1 MRSPGRFL
9 SRYGAR
15 GSSCLANWNAPRPRG
30 RNSRD
35 CALLGWPPSR
45 GSPST
50 ISSACG
56 CRLRGTQSSAM
67 PSLGK
72 ASGLFALGPL
82 YVIPAILLNRYRVA
96 LRGEAVVPG
105 LLLLT
110 RRSAVGLV
118 ASLGILAVVSV
129 AASRFRPS
137 DATVRE
143 RVGQLAPVI
152 SDVAL
157 RYQIDP
163 RLLAAIVYV
172 TEREQNEPFRDVLER
187 LAMSTFLIDAESHII
202 SHGPSISPSD
212 LRKSS
217 RQRP

>member
-1 MRSPGRFL
+1 L
-9 SRYGAR
+9 
-15 GSSCLANWNAPRPRG
+15 
-30 RNSRD
+30 
-35 CALLGWPPSR
+35 
-45 GSPST
+45 
-50 ISSACG
+50 
-56 CRLRGTQSSAM
+56 
-67 PSLGK
+67 
-72 ASGLFALGPL
+72 
-82 YVIPAILLNRYRVA
+82 
-96 LRGEAVVPG
+96 
-105 LLLLT
+105 
-110 RRSAVGLV
+110 GLV